1 MCRQLRD
8 RTAQL
13 STEGRIRRGPPQS
26 QMYIVL
32 RSCNPRAGSSCAAMS
47 RCRPAHA
54 SVLARLHWGRS
65 VTSLQM
71 NAPKHA
77 WVLTLWV
84 LGHMRPHWHRSSIRG
99 FHLRKVLSCRESPD
113 RIGPRSPG
121 TAQMNT
127 HLTDL
132 VQLLSRLAR
141 AQSACVVTFPEHID
155 DGPSIHK

>member
-8 RTAQL
+8 RTAEP

-32 RSCNPRAGSSCAAMS
+32 RSCNPRAGSSCAAMG

-54 SVLARLHWGRS
+54 SVLARLHWGGS
-65 VTSLQM
+65 DTSLQM
-71 NAPKHA
+71 YAPKHA

-84 LGHMRPHWHRSSIRG
+84 LGHMRPHWHRPSVRG

-113 RIGPRSPG
+113 LDGSGVSRHSTNEHPPHRSSK
-121 TAQMNT
+121 
-127 HLTDL
+127 
-132 VQLLSRLAR
+132 LLLRSAR